1 MIYRKRG
8 SVARWENGTLVR
20 VTECGV
26 ATERGELFEC
36 HPESS
41 VDFPHVDESRVVEA
55 ARAVQAAV
63 GDVEIERLI
72 VIEGIAEHECI
83 DNDEPHEGAPHPP
96 EPALSGAEGAPSP
109 HRGEA
114 AVGRRRL
121 MDGSREM
128 RAQQWPTRHRI
139 RWQEHT
145 QRIHLSLVRARIRVL
160 LDLGSFETNDIA
172 RIATILAGTDGVER
186 DAPPRLR
193 LAPNVTAAL
202 LSSLV
207 GMAPP
212 NVRLVQTAG
221 GLDGYGSPIVETR
234 AGENTPWPNWYRPS
248 YRVRPLRMPLQL
260 RLECD
265 VTEIDR
271 NRPVAVALL
280 APASVTTDGILLR
293 VLVDDGARAFPSTVR
308 VVRIDAV
315 SDERTWYPYDGG
327 SFGAEMML

>member
-20 VTECGV
+20 VTECGI

-41 VDFPHVDESRVVEA
+41 ANFPHVEELRVVEA

-63 GDVEIERLI
+63 GDVAIERLI
-72 VIEGIAEHECI
+72 VIEGVAEHESI
-83 DNDEPHEGAPHPP
+83 DDNN
-96 EPALSGAEGAPSP
+96 L
-109 HRGEA
+109 
-114 AVGRRRL
+114 
-121 MDGSREM
+121 
-128 RAQQWPTRHRI
+128 
-139 RWQEHT
+139 RWQEQT
-145 QRIHLSLVRARIRVL
+145 QRIHLSLTRARIRVL
-160 LDLGSFETNDIA
+160 LDLGSFEMNDVA
-172 RIATILAGTDGVER
+172 RIATVLARTDGVER

-202 LSSLV
+202 LPALV

-221 GLDGYGSPIVETR
+221 GLDGYGNPIVETR
-234 AGENTPWPNWYRPS
+234 VDGNMPWPNWYRPS

-271 NRPVAVALL
+271 DRPVAVALL
-280 APASVTTDGILLR
+280 APVSVTTDGILLR
-293 VLVDDGARAFPSTVR
+293 VLVDDGERAFPSTVR
-308 VVRIDAV
+308 VARIDAV